1 MNAPIRDM
9 PLRASRITAVT
20 KRLQDFVAS
29 DNIAEMLTE
38 DELGRIGSLVMAE
51 FEIDERS
58 NAEWAAVAKEA
69 LEAAMQIPEA
79 KNTPFAGASNV
90 KYPLVTVAA
99 LQFNARAYP
108 AIVDGA
114 GIVKAKVVG
123 NDDGVPEMGPD
134 GQPVIQQGPD
144 GQPAPVWKV
153 EPGGKRAKADRISR
167 HMSYQLTDEME
178 EWEEDT
184 DTLLMQLPIVG
195 TAFRKVYYD
204 QNLGRNMAAMVAGTD
219 LVVNRNTRSLDT
231 TPRATHRL
239 KLYPHEVQER
249 QNSGLWLETFDP
261 GTVSSED
268 GSGDDDAPHDF
279 LEQHRLLDLDKDGY
293 REPYIVTV
301 HKDSGEVVRIVAN
314 YGLEDIHMAATKV
327 RRIDRR
333 QFFVKYG
340 FIPDP
345 KGGFYDIG
353 FGQLLRSIG
362 AAIDTTINQMLDAG
376 HLQNA
381 GGGFIGSGVR
391 LKKGMITAEIGR
403 YVAVDSP
410 GRNIREA
417 IVNHEFPGPSPVLFS
432 LLGMMIEAAKDI
444 TAVQDIMTGDGKDA
458 NQTATTTLALIEQGM
473 KVFTAIYKRIYR
485 SLKQEF
491 KLLFRLNAEHLPDEA
506 YFNVLD
512 TPEAIARSD
521 YDAASYDVCPQADP
535 KLVTDMQRLARAQLL
550 QGFIGDPMVDQM
562 ELRRRIFVAQGQEDI
577 DRLLPPPQPPNPLA
591 QAGAEAEVRK
601 IVSEGTKNEALAE
614 KALAEAAAK
623 GADVEMK
630 AIGMLKDTA
639 EGDRNA
645 ETGERRAMEG
655 RMDRAA
661 ERDAAARPEA
671 VA

>member
-1 MNAPIRDM
+1 M
-9 PLRASRITAVT
+9 PLRAPRITAVT
-20 KRLQDFVAS
+20 KRLQEFVAS
-29 DNIAEMLTE
+29 DNIAEDL
-38 DELGRIGSLVMAE
+38 DEEERGRIGDLVLSE

-58 NAEWAAVAKEA
+58 NEEWTKTAREA
-69 LEAAMQIPEA
+69 LELALQVPQA

-108 AIVDGA
+108 AIVDGDN
-114 GIVKAKVVG
+114 IVKAKVVG
-123 NDDGVPEMGPD
+123 SDD
-134 GQPVIQQGPD
+134 GQPEMDEQGQPVVEQGPD
-144 GQPAPVWKV
+144 GQPAPKWKL
-153 EPGGKRAKADRISR
+153 EPGGKRAKADRISK
-167 HMSYQLTDEME
+167 HMSYQLTEEME

-195 TAFRKVYYD
+195 TAFRKVYFAPT
-204 QNLGRNMAAMVAGTD
+204 LGRNMSEMVAGPD
-219 LVVNRNTRSLDT
+219 VVVNRTTRSLET
-231 TPRATHRL
+231 TPRLTHRI
-239 KLYPHEVQER
+239 KLYPHEIQER
-249 QNSGLWLETFDP
+249 QLAGLWLEDFEP
-261 GTVSSED
+261 GTVSDE

-301 HKDSGEVVRIVAN
+301 HKDTGKVVRIVAN
-314 YGLEDIHMAATKV
+314 YGLDDIKMGPTKV
-327 RRIDRR
+327 ERIKRRDY
-333 QFFVKYG
+333 FVKYG

-391 LKKGMITAEIGR
+391 LKKGFLEAQLGR
-403 YVAVDSP
+403 YVTVESS
-410 GRNIREA
+410 GRTLREN
-417 IVNHEFPGPSPVLFS
+417 IVNHEFPGPSAVLFN
-432 LLGMMIEAAKDI
+432 LLGLMIDAAKDI

-491 KLLFRLNAEHLPDEA
+491 KLLFRLNAEHLADEA
-506 YFNVLD
+506 YFTVLD
-512 TPEAIARSD
+512 EPKAIKRED
-521 YDAASYDVCPQADP
+521 YDESNYDICPQADP

-550 QGFIGDPMVDQM
+550 MTFLNDQMVDQM
-562 ELRRRIFVAQGQEDI
+562 ELRRRVFAAQGQEDI
-577 DRLLPPPQPPNPLA
+577 DKLLPPPQPNPIA

-601 IVSEGTKNEALAE
+601 IESEGTKNEAAAELSLA
-614 KALAEAAAK
+614 KAAAT
-623 GADVEMK
+623 GAEVEMK
-630 AIGMLKDTA
+630 AIGMMKDTA
-639 EGDRNA
+639 EGDRDA
-645 ETGERRAMEG
+645 EMGERRAMEG

-661 ERDAAARPEA
+661 DREA
-671 VA
+671 KAKPKVPA